1 MKQLVA
7 TAIFALIFGLINI
20 QILSLITHA
29 IAGFTGGLL
38 HLVLFIPVVFGS
50 VGLVLFIS
58 YIIQN
63 RKVES

>member
-29 IAGFTGGLL
+29 IAGVTGGLL
-38 HLVLFIPVVFGS
+38 HLLLFLPVVFGS

-58 YIIQN
+58 YN
-63 RKVES
+63 TYFEKVES

>member
-29 IAGFTGGLL
+29 IAGLTGGLL
-38 HLVLFIPVVFGS
+38 HLILFIPVVFGS
-50 VGLVLFIS
+50 VGLVIFIS
-58 YIIQN
+58 YNSHI

>member
-1 MKQLVA
+1 MKQLVV
-7 TAIFALIFGLINI
+7 TAIFALVLGLVNI
-20 QILSLITHA
+20 QLLSLVTHA
-29 IAGFTGGLL
+29 IAGYTGGLL

-58 YIIQN
+58 YTIQN

>member
-29 IAGFTGGLL
+29 IAGVTGGLL
-38 HLVLFIPVVFGS
+38 HLILFIPVVFGS

-58 YIIQN
+58 YNFYI
-63 RKVES
+63 RKVEA